1 MASNGI
7 RLRSPSLGPS
17 TCSPFLPPP
26 PELAPLPALLLG
38 VHLRAH
44 LQAALELVAD
54 EPLVAIEAGVVVAEE
69 AVGDGVR
76 SEDSGAEGLEDS
88 LRREGVGARG
98 GVADGEPGGARR
110 RGVGGR
116 GGGGECAPGALR

>member
-44 LQAALELVAD
+44 LQVALELVAA

-76 SEDSGAEGLEDS
+76 SEDSEAEGREDS
-88 LRREGVGARG
+88 LRRDRFEGRAA
-98 GVADGEPGGARR
+98 VAD
-110 RGVGGR
+110 
-116 GGGGECAPGALR
+116 CKPGA